1 MSDVTPDVT
10 PDLAYLVAQIRE
22 AIATGGPQAVDL
34 IQRVEAQVRL
44 YGIVQ
49 VVVGCVGLATL
60 IVYARRCFPAVAA
73 WVESARDDDGSRA
86 VAFVIAL
93 TCGIIGATTCFSII
107 LDGID
112 AATMPLVWLF
122 RELR

>member
-1 MSDVTPDVT
+1 VT
-10 PDLAYLVAQIRE
+10 PDLAYLVAQVRE
-22 AIATGGPQAVDL
+22 AIATGGPQAVGL
-34 IQRVEAQVRL
+34 IQHVEAQVRL

-49 VVVGCVGLATL
+49 IVVGCAGLAAL
-60 IVYARRCFPAVAA
+60 IFCARRSFPAVAA
-73 WVESARDDDGSRA
+73 WMESARDDDGSRA
-86 VAFVIAL
+86 VALVIAL
-93 TCGIIGATTCFSII
+93 TCGIIGATMCFSII

>member
-1 MSDVTPDVT
+1 MSEQDVN

-22 AIATGGPQAVDL
+22 AITTGGPQAVGL
-34 IQRVEAQVRL
+34 IQHVEAQVRL

-49 VVVGCVGLATL
+49 IVVGCVGLAAL
-60 IVYARRCFPAVAA
+60 IFGARRSFPAVAA
-73 WVESARDDDGSRA
+73 WMESARDDDGSRA
-86 VAFVIAL
+86 VALVIAL
-93 TCGIIGATTCFSII
+93 TCGIIGATMCFSII